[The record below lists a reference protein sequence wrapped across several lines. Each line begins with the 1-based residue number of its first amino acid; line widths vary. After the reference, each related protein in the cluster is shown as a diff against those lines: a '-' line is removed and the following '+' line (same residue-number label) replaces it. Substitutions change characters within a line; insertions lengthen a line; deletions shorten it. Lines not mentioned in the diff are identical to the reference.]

1 MSRAAE
7 TKDDRLQVR
16 LDAESKSVLQRA
28 ASYRHKTV
36 SQFVLATALE
46 EAEKVIREN
55 EIVTLSGPG
64 WKLFYDA
71 LTIRRHQIRPC
82 ARPSPSIRRR
92 PDEAGAC
99 PLGDHSARQ
108 QGARSRGILL
118 RGARTR
124 PLYPGACLAGRETR
138 CGASL
143 CRCAG
148 RGANSVD
155 RKSTR
160 LNSSHKCENRIP

>member
-46 EAEKVIREN
+46 EAERVIREN
-55 EIVTLSGPG
+55 EIVTLSGSD

-71 LTIRRHQIRPC
+71 LTNPP
-82 ARPSPSIRRR
+82 APNP
-92 PDEAGAC
+92 A
-99 PLGDHSARQ
+99 
-108 QGARSRGILL
+108 L
-118 RGARTR
+118 RKAFAKYKKATG
-124 PLYPGACLAGRETR
+124 
-138 CGASL
+138 
-143 CRCAG
+143 
-148 RGANSVD
+148 
-155 RKSTR
+155 
-160 LNSSHKCENRIP
+160 